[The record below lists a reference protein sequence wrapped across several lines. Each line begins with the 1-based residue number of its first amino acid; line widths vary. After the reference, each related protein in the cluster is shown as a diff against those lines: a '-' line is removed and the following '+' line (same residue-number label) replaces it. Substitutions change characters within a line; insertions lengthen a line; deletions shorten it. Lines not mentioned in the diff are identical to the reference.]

1 MSPKTLCLLSVVAL
15 IGLYVSGCPHGE
27 VKQVKQVAA
36 YAGPLLEYRGIK
48 FSDQSFSQ
56 MNVAWKF
63 EMISRDKRPARI
75 SGCNYRL
82 KMTDMQ
88 AIEGKQDPGGELA
101 GEQKLMIAA
110 KVAIPWPETK
120 TEVMTFLQRV
130 RIPYEFFI
138 ECRLAGPEGEFSVSA
153 SDSGSIPLPKLPHL
167 NVTGAN
173 AEKFSG
179 REIRLNFEISL
190 LNENPFNI
198 KISKI
203 VYKIS
208 AEGKPMSE
216 GELPVEEVIQPSN
229 ETSYDIS
236 TGTLSGDE
244 QREIVEMIKQPQI
257 KYHLEGMVFL
267 DGFELPIDDL
277 GTVSFPH

>member
-1 MSPKTLCLLSVVAL
+1 MSLKTLYLGFAL
-15 IGLYVSGCPHGE
+15 IGLCVSGCPN
-27 VKQVKQVAA
+27 KQVKQVKKAA
-36 YAGPLLEYRGIK
+36 DYAKPRLEYRGIK

-63 EMISRDKRPARI
+63 ELISEDKLPAKI
-75 SGCNYRL
+75 SGCDYRL
-82 KMTDMQ
+82 EMTDMKTIKGTQ
-88 AIEGKQDPGGELA
+88 NPGTSLA
-101 GEQKLMIAA
+101 GEQKLM
-110 KVAIPWPETK
+110 VATKIGLPWPETAS
-120 TEVMTFLQRV
+120 EVMNFLQRG
-130 RIPYEFFI
+130 RIPYSFFL
-138 ECRLAGPEGEFSVSA
+138 ECHLTGPDGEFQVSA
-153 SDSGSIPLPKLPHL
+153 SDTGSIPLPKLPHL

-173 AEKFSG
+173 AEKFSS

-216 GELPVEEVIQPSN
+216 GEMPVEEVIEPSN
-229 ETSYDIS
+229 EASYDIS

-257 KYHLEGMVFL
+257 KYHLKGMVFL
-267 DGFELPIDDL
+267 DGFELPIDDK
-277 GTVSFPH
+277 GTVSFSH